1 MFKSPTKFEFK
12 KKKKKYEDYP
22 GFLGPDIYIKIKLIH
37 NIANLFPFIK
47 TKKKSSCFE
56 QKRFNYFETI
66 VIRGARELSY
76 SICTR

>member
-22 GFLGPDIYIKIKLIH
+22 GYLGPDIYIKIKLIH

-47 TKKKSSCFE
+47 TKKK
-56 QKRFNYFETI
+56 I
-66 VIRGARELSY
+66 VVFPAKKI
-76 SICTR
+76 